1 MEVIDLGIN
10 ELEPVSLNLNDSSYK
25 PTVNFGGGIEF
36 LMNDKKKSSNSMNLN
51 LGELDTLENELN
63 EITGNLSNNS
73 TSNNNTNSGSSGGS
87 FINMASSFFGV
98 GNNEPTE
105 SSKKVSLNIDE
116 EKTDSNLGNATR
128 ESIGNTK
135 TWDGFSKMS
144 DVPSNANTTSGGF
157 GSFFSSSSSSSA
169 SSGSSSKLSDRDR
182 RRKQRMMIK
191 KMEEWYEKGLTKH
204 NSHFNMDSDFAEVE
218 DEYESAMEDK
228 RRKDSV
234 KLQGWWF
241 MTFINS
247 MEYAN
252 AAFNPFDLN
261 LDGWGEQVSED
272 IDSYD
277 EIFAELYDK
286 YKGGKLAP
294 EISLL
299 LRVVFSAAVLNFSN
313 KALSSA
319 TPAFNDVIKQS
330 PELMRMFTD
339 ATVNS
344 MSQKSPGFA
353 MASNLMQENS
363 RPRGPPPPAPVET
376 KSQPPPQRPGSGM
389 NFTDAPSNRPDINAG
404 RGAMFY
410 EQGVEIN
417 NSFRDVNQEDRS
429 IRQMNIPPQPVQQ
442 QQPSQR
448 QEMRGPQSSD
458 IDNILSGLKT
468 RNINIQESVNT
479 EDDSMVSISSLKDI
493 QNNNM
498 PKRSNRKKNGSAKNT
513 ISLDI

>member
-10 ELEPVSLNLNDSSYK
+10 ELEPVSLNLNDSSSYK
-25 PTVNFGGGIEF
+25 PTVNFGGGIEL
-36 LMNDKKKSSNSMNLN
+36 LMNDKKKTSSTMNLN

-63 EITGNLSNNS
+63 ELTGNSSN
-73 TSNNNTNSGSSGGS
+73 TSNAGGNGGS
-87 FINMASSFFGV
+87 FVNMASNFFGI

-105 SSKKVSLNIDE
+105 ASKKVSLNVDE
-116 EKTDSNLGNATR
+116 EKSDSNLGNATR

-144 DVPSNANTTSGGF
+144 DVPLSNSASSGIGN
-157 GSFFSSSSSSSA
+157 FFSSASSSSA
-169 SSGSSSKLSDRDR
+169 SSSSKLSDRDR

-330 PELMRMFTD
+330 PELMRMFTN

-344 MSQKSPGFA
+344 MSNNSPAFA

-376 KSQPPPQRPGSGM
+376 KSQPPPQRPGSNM
-389 NFTDAPSNRPDINAG
+389 NYTETPSNRPDLNAG
-404 RGAMFY
+404 RGSTMFY
-410 EQGVEIN
+410 EQGVELN
-417 NSFRDVNQEDRS
+417 NTFRDVNQEDRS
-429 IRQMNIPPQPVQQ
+429 TRQMNFPPQPQS
-442 QQPSQR
+442 QPQSR
-448 QEMRGPQSSD
+448 PEMRGPISSD

-468 RNINIQESVNT
+468 RNINIQETTNT

-498 PKRSNRKKNGSAKNT
+498 PKRSNRKKNSSAKNT